1 MFSHKNA
8 TTRNTWKK
16 PSYLPKVGSIK
27 RGLIMIQQ
35 LEQRLK
41 ELRTEFES
49 GQKMMA
55 ELESKQANLR
65 DTLLRISGA
74 IQVLEELIA
83 TESNIIKE
91 ESEQTGQSSE
101 KLVGQ
106 KKEMEIEAIE

>member
-1 MFSHKNA
+1 MK
-8 TTRNTWKK
+8 
-16 PSYLPKVGSIK
+16 
-27 RGLIMIQQ
+27 QQ

-41 ELRTEFES
+41 ELREEFES

-91 ESEQTGQSSE
+91 ESEQAGQSSE